1 MKKKNFTF
9 AFLLL
14 FILPQLITAQVNI
27 EVINEK
33 ATLSVGNQNVYK
45 VIIPEANLETVK
57 KEWTKIIRQNTK
69 SKVVLAGTEINIGGT
84 IIKEIYDKPFNIYSA
99 LISDNSYV
107 TVFAAYEI
115 DSVFFEYTIGNKT
128 IQTDKINSSINE
140 LMRNFAVTQYK
151 NAVSEKLDLEEKNL
165 EKLNKEYENLN
176 NQVESD
182 RKEIKE
188 NEQNIKNAEDAIAG
202 NEKENER
209 KVTQINSKKEA
220 LAAVKDDPELNKIT
234 KDQLKE
240 LEKEKRSIEN
250 ELEKSHKE
258 IITYQANIED
268 LNRQIEDNLKI
279 IEEKNSEIVTQQQV
293 VKDITKVLQGIK

>member
-1 MKKKNFTF
+1 MKRKDFSF

-14 FILPQLITAQVNI
+14 FVLPLFLTAQVNI
-27 EVINEK
+27 EVTNEK
-33 ATLSVGNQNVYK
+33 ATLSAGNQNVYK

-69 SKVVLAGTEINIGGT
+69 SKVILAGTEINIAGT
-84 IIKEIYDKPFNIYSA
+84 LIKEIYDKPINIYSA

-115 DSVFFEYTIGNKT
+115 DSAFFEYTIGNKT

-140 LMRNFAVTQYK
+140 LMRSFAVGQYK

-188 NEQNIKNAEDAIAG
+188 NEQNIKNAEDAIAS

-250 ELEKSHKE
+250 ELEKGKKE

-279 IEEKNSEIVTQQQV
+279 IEEKNTEITTQQQV
-293 VKDITKVLQGIK
+293 VKDISKVLQGIR

>member
-1 MKKKNFTF
+1 MKRKDFSF

-14 FILPQLITAQVNI
+14 FVLPLFLTAQVNI
-27 EVINEK
+27 EVTNEK
-33 ATLSVGNQNVYK
+33 ATLSAGNQNVYK

-69 SKVVLAGTEINIGGT
+69 SKVVLAGTEINIAGT
-84 IIKEIYDKPFNIYSA
+84 LIKEIYDKPINIYSA

-115 DSVFFEYTIGNKT
+115 DSAFFEYTIGNKT

-140 LMRNFAVTQYK
+140 LMRNFAVGQYK

-188 NEQNIKNAEDAIAG
+188 NEQNIKNAEDAIAS

-250 ELEKSHKE
+250 ELEKGKKE

-279 IEEKNSEIVTQQQV
+279 IEEKNTEITTQQQV
-293 VKDITKVLQGIK
+293 VKDISKVLQGIK